1 MRKLFT
7 LISIAIGYLIKT
19 AIVGI
24 AIILIIPD
32 PSPERIFSVITLLGI
47 LGVIYNAYKNRDK
60 WINK

>member
-32 PSPERIFSVITLLGI
+32 PLPERIFSVITLLGI
-47 LGVIYNAYKNRDK
+47 LGIIYNAYKNRDK

>member
-32 PSPERIFSVITLLGI
+32 PVTIGGLVSLH
-47 LGVIYNAYKNRDK
+47 Y
-60 WINK
+60 